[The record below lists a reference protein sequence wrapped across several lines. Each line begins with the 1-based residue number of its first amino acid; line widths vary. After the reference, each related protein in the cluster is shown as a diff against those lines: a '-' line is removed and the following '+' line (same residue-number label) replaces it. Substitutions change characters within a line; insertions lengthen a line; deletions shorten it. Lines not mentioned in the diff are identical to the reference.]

1 MIKHINRIFV
11 ILALLCAV
19 SLQAQNAT
27 SVYNDKTATANPQF
41 TLRTFFENMS
51 KDNYYPNIAAQT
63 MDFTGLK
70 KGNKKVLA
78 IKLKK
83 IFDAKGVMVT
93 PTKFSLD
100 PNYVDSSSMTQIY
113 QISNELPDIYLE
125 KVRGKWLFSSYSVQ
139 QIESIHDKL
148 IIFDIS
154 DFIQQLPEFFHFEFL
169 GMQVW
174 QYLGLILFIFLD
186 ILFIYLLKF
195 TARLFLNTVFDRIS
209 KWAPAR
215 GYVIPITIRLSRLLG
230 VIIMM
235 NLLPILELPYNLHI
249 GLVLIFKTSIPI
261 FIVLIA
267 FKVIDATMAI
277 FQRIAANTASS
288 VDDVLVPFLRKGLK
302 ILFFILAVFYTLDII
317 GINITP
323 LLAGVSIGGLAF
335 ALAAQDTVKNLFG
348 SFTIFADQ
356 PFSVGD
362 WIIINDGEGVIEE
375 IGLRSTRIR
384 TFEDSIIT
392 VPNGKLMDMVIDNM
406 GTRKLRRYKFLINL
420 TYDTTKEKMLQ
431 MVEGIR
437 EYLTGRESVYQE
449 NIQVSFFGYSDSSL
463 DVRVSIYFEVENYQ
477 QELKARQ
484 ELNLYI
490 YELAEKVGVE
500 FAFPSQSLYIE
511 KGGIK
516 EKDAI

>member
-1 MIKHINRIFV
+1 MIKHINRIL
-11 ILALLCAV
+11 ITIAMLCGMAFQ
-19 SLQAQNAT
+19 SQGAA
-27 SVYNDKTATANPQF
+27 SVYNDRTATSNPQF
-41 TLRTFFENMS
+41 TLRTFFENMD
-51 KDNYYPNIAAQT
+51 KDSYYPNIAAQT
-63 MDFTGLK
+63 MDFSSTK
-70 KGNKKVLA
+70 RVNKKLLA
-78 IKLKK
+78 VKLKK

-100 PNYVDSSSMTQIY
+100 PNYVDSTTMTQIY
-113 QISNELPDIYLE
+113 PISNELPDIYLE
-125 KVRGKWLFSSYSVQ
+125 KVRGKWLFSAYSVSH
-139 QIESIHDKL
+139 IEVLYDKL
-148 IIFDIS
+148 IIFDLS
-154 DFIQQLPEFFHFEFL
+154 DYVEMMPAFFHYDFL
-169 GMQVW
+169 GVKLW
-174 QYLGLILFIFLD
+174 QYLGLILFICLD
-186 ILFIYLLKF
+186 ILFVLLLKF
-195 TARLFLNTVFDRIS
+195 TARLFLNTVFDRVA

-215 GYVIPITIRLSRLLG
+215 AYVIPITIRLSRLLG

-249 GLVLIFKTSIPI
+249 ALILLFKTSIPI
-261 FIVLIA
+261 FIVIVT
-267 FKVIDATMAI
+267 FKVIDAAMAI
-277 FQRIAANTASS
+277 FQRIAANTSS
-288 VDDVLVPFLRKGLK
+288 TVDDVLVPFLRKGLK

-362 WIIINDGEGVIEE
+362 WVIINDGEGTIEE

-384 TFEDSIIT
+384 TFEDSVIT

-406 GTRKLRRYKFLINL
+406 GTRKLRRYKFLVNL
-420 TYDTTKEKMLQ
+420 TYDTTKEQMLK

-437 EYLTGRESVYQE
+437 GYLTDNPVVYQN
-449 NIQVSFFGYSDSSL
+449 NIQVSFYGYSDSSL
-463 DVRVSIYFEVENYQ
+463 DVRVSLYFDVENFQ
-477 QELKARQ
+477 EELKGRQ
-484 ELNLYI
+484 ELNLFI

-500 FAFPSQSLYIE
+500 FAFPSQSIYIE

-516 EKDAI
+516 EEDAI